1 MLAEEPDRDRPGL
14 GGLGWGVQGH
24 VGVGE
29 RVLGAGPGAGLHRD
43 AGGPQGGH
51 ELLEHLRRVE
61 LVALGEVELDG
72 AVDATRLL
80 LVQGGVV
87 DGDRVEG
94 PVVAWSRTR
103 NPPME
108 KPRPPTGPPT
118 VRSRRAAMAASSL
131 ARALALSMA
140 SMSAS
145 ACSGSLAVRPS

>member
-1 MLAEEPDRDRPGL
+1 VIDQASAAWVGTYRGTSALANACSVPGRVRAST
-14 GGLGWGVQGH
+14 GVPAA
-24 VGVGE
+24 
-29 RVLGAGPGAGLHRD
+29 RR
-43 AGGPQGGH
+43 GGH

-61 LVALGEVELDG
+61 LVALGEVEQDG